1 MAKPDLEA
9 AIAKTTSVFAERNPM
24 AGNKLP
30 VSEFLKGK
38 ELTLRYDDWLALEY
52 RFDDVQKLRWRRA
65 GESAWHEER
74 YEWWESAHGVLM
86 LRHVGPRM
94 ERPRLVR
101 EDPRRALF
109 RVLARRGLQRH
120 ARDDP
125 GQPADD
131 ARLWR
136 RLSRRTAGFELERGR
151 RARAPRGPVQ
161 RDEVF
166 QNLSL

>member
-52 RFDDVQKLRWRRA
+52 RFDDAQKLRWRRA

-74 YEWWESAHGVLM
+74 YESWESAPGVLM
-86 LRHVGPRM
+86 FGHLMTGALDHDACSVVMDFDNALVTCLHGTMGTPYMANEAAVTTRFGVIEMVGLRVPR
-94 ERPRLVR
+94 PIL
-101 EDPRRALF
+101 RATGSK
-109 RVLARRGLQRH
+109 A
-120 ARDDP
+120 
-125 GQPADD
+125 
-131 ARLWR
+131 
-136 RLSRRTAGFELERGR
+136 S
-151 RARAPRGPVQ
+151 
-161 RDEVF
+161 
-166 QNLSL
+166 